1 MAGQFLYRARLMRVV
16 TGWHRAR
23 RAGSLLRVLLLFVA
37 LLAPA
42 SDAVDNSVWQ
52 KCQDKSTGTTRM
64 CPCRGFVKFGRAS
77 TADPPGPGVWWP
89 TLFNM
94 STLTDQQKTYWCDGG
109 STWGSGANVED
120 PSKNDCPAID
130 NFNAVQNGGDCTGL
144 CSDPTFPGAISCDE
158 DLYFGDVPLEPST
171 GNLECYCC
179 SEGGDACS
187 QSMVE
192 VTTSTTPAPTT
203 TPGPSV
209 AQWGTCASK
218 SSASTLRT
226 CNCAGWVRFGAP
238 IGPTGEPLWWPTLKF
253 ANGSIVCK
261 EEDFGNV
268 GDNLNKECQCCTD
281 GWGGRSACEP
291 ELTCQLAGRTGLYG
305 GEACLPPPTLES
317 ETKRPPGP
325 PLVQCIVA
333 GSSTATYLNL
343 YWKPPLDR
351 GAGIES
357 PFNLNISLPV
367 YRINVGTSAAELEAN
382 SSNTKTFDV
391 DNSMFIFEDGNLK
404 WTLSSIDFPLTLRSR
419 YFVRIRAQNPI
430 GFGNWSQIADI
441 FVDTPGPPAEVYVGA
456 GIGEAKFLRFYWKP
470 PLDRGAGV
478 ESPFNLNISLPVYR
492 IHVGTSA
499 AELEASTSNTKI
511 FDVDDATFKLADDSN
526 LKWTLY
532 SIDFPL
538 TLGSRYFARIR
549 AQNPMGFG
557 NWSTI
562 ANKSLVLPPK
572 EPKTIRLQSVASL
585 HMRVWWTAPD
595 DTGAGVG
602 NVYPLLKYQVVLQ
615 QTAIAANP
623 LAATSLVKLLDASVN
638 ETEFSMLQKGV
649 QYFAFVRALNDAG
662 QYPGD
667 EGYGP
672 WGIGSA
678 SCVDGSERRDVCA
691 GNGVHAVHHP
701 EKVSDLQLLPI
712 GDGLLTAVWWAP
724 SDTGNGLSTYPLVRY
739 DLHFASNAK
748 FDNVTGFTSKHRSE
762 RDNFTTPR
770 GQFQAGQTKYVRVR
784 AVNDAGVGNWS
795 TPVSA
800 PVLLFPGTPQ
810 GMRLTNGNLS
820 ILVQFDRPSNTG
832 AGAGQ
837 PWPLLGYE
845 LDIVTPIG
853 TCPNETT
860 RHRVLQIA
868 NETKS
873 FTMLC
878 TDTQRSYPA
887 CQVVFASLEPGSRPL
902 ITVEVANS
910 DFGGTNEY
918 VDKVTVGGA
927 TVGERYL
934 QNSGEDSKCD
944 KMSKIIDSVQ
954 TPLAG
959 AVDANGEL
967 KVRVTTSPAVGG
979 VQCHGANTLYARVT
993 IVTTDSKPIT
1003 KNNYTVLGL
1012 VKGCEYSF
1020 RLRAKNQVGV
1030 SIGTVPLVEMFLDFS
1045 SKPSNLVVSSGMALE
1060 MILSW
1065 GVPIDAGDGRFK
1077 TKSLMKGYRVQISNV
1092 SSFEGPFVHLLHSS
1106 ETTAQVLT
1114 VEHLPRRELFARVLP
1129 ITRAGVGQFALGSA
1143 TPIIPVLPAT
1153 SVSLS
1158 TNVTGAISEVTI
1170 YMTVPTQFQMHDR
1183 ISIRFPAGFGITN
1196 IQVGSK
1202 SRFCEGRFCE
1212 NGLEN
1217 LLIDTS
1223 LGSLCGT
1230 DCKAG
1235 PDMVMFKKLDSSTLA
1250 PNSTILLSVVNVTN
1264 RNESGA
1270 VTFDVRV
1277 INASGTFTK
1286 AQALNVSG
1294 GHLVEKTTSQ
1304 RITMTLEEAK
1314 VLSQQASI
1322 VVASV
1327 IAGSVAASLAGA
1339 GAGGGAMAVI
1349 GQVQT
1354 LSQLGKVGGGEGSS
1368 AMSQFS
1374 EGFSWANFELPVSI
1388 YDVLPKST
1396 GTRRNPAQKL
1406 KPGETV
1412 ASSRDPAC
1420 KATNL
1425 SPDKKSQCNQC
1436 GFADGVPLMDKAWT
1450 ACGSMLVVFCCRE
1463 FVRVLIRNCW
1473 EKDPGDML
1481 KFPNWEGPMMLALW
1495 FGSCDTL
1502 FKTIGRPCSLWYGL
1516 SAFFLFVGPIC
1527 FMLYSTYSVASL
1539 IRNGHLKFVEHEN
1552 MTWRE
1557 ARVTMKEAKDIRG
1570 KLKILGT
1577 WYTYKFHHG
1586 EWEDAD
1592 DTHPHAKFWNFLIK
1606 DLRGNSW
1613 WYCSWVLLRKLLFAG
1628 AMALMISF
1636 GNSISV
1642 LLIHVLDLIAL
1653 IFLQPNEDK
1662 LTNVQELLSGISNLA
1677 SITFV
1682 SMPVFTGADLPEVLS
1697 DWMLVGFATGGTA
1710 LAAISS
1716 AVAPIM
1722 FFFSGIFNAVE
1733 TFVAPCMSGVG
1744 DGVLGATAGVIT
1756 EGALETAEE
1765 HFEVVENEQEV
1776 PGAVAVGS
1784 VALGGA
1790 GAGAIV
1796 AMSEGDPKLQGRAN
1810 TMKHPAILVA
1820 VKLLLDFKEAG
1831 EADSMKRSTFKENL
1845 VRDFANATGL
1855 PGSCFEV
1862 ISVTPTDIVV
1872 SLSYTFPN
1880 SMLVR
1885 LKIDAGE
1892 TEQVAPSSV
1901 FSALHLQLRK
1911 PESLLGQ
1918 GELTCNLH
1926 SIEIADS
1933 ESDGHAVQESKSSS
1947 KTADSVNEV
1956 SATKSPI
1963 QEQDVRI
1970 HVTEVIHGRTVRSI
1984 IKQPPGA
1991 VMQSSTQDIS
2001 LSSGAGPTVASSRD
2015 GHSNAIYMSNSAT
2028 NIEFSRRSGQ
2038 SGTKISRSDSTRV
2051 PPHESP
2057 TQRSMVLKPESNG
2070 SNESRIH
2077 GRRISFDRETRS
2089 LEENQ
2094 IMRRQQR
2101 EVAAAVA
2108 AAATRRELNWHAG
2121 ITTSSQDNDGME
2133 STASFLTQRDLLRNR
2148 AEEPLRFNTT
2158 TPRIRHTMS
2167 PRYSDFNVARTSAEK
2182 STLAINLWGQN
2193 SEGGSAVLPSLPL
2206 QSRSAGHPQEVLS
2219 RSPPPRLGASP
2230 TFLEDEG
2237 EQISVQYHC

>member
-1 MAGQFLYRARLMRVV
+1 
-16 TGWHRAR
+16 
-23 RAGSLLRVLLLFVA
+23 
-37 LLAPA
+37 
-42 SDAVDNSVWQ
+42 
-52 KCQDKSTGTTRM
+52 
-64 CPCRGFVKFGRAS
+64 
-77 TADPPGPGVWWP
+77 
-89 TLFNM
+89 
-94 STLTDQQKTYWCDGG
+94 
-109 STWGSGANVED
+109 
-120 PSKNDCPAID
+120 
-130 NFNAVQNGGDCTGL
+130 
-144 CSDPTFPGAISCDE
+144 
-158 DLYFGDVPLEPST
+158 
-171 GNLECYCC
+171 
-179 SEGGDACS
+179 
-187 QSMVE
+187 
-192 VTTSTTPAPTT
+192 
-203 TPGPSV
+203 
-209 AQWGTCASK
+209 
-218 SSASTLRT
+218 
-226 CNCAGWVRFGAP
+226 
-238 IGPTGEPLWWPTLKF
+238 
-253 ANGSIVCK
+253 
-261 EEDFGNV
+261 
-268 GDNLNKECQCCTD
+268 
-281 GWGGRSACEP
+281 
-291 ELTCQLAGRTGLYG
+291 
-305 GEACLPPPTLES
+305 
-317 ETKRPPGP
+317 
-325 PLVQCIVA
+325 
-333 GSSTATYLNL
+333 
-343 YWKPPLDR
+343 
-351 GAGIES
+351 
-357 PFNLNISLPV
+357 
-367 YRINVGTSAAELEAN
+367 
-382 SSNTKTFDV
+382 
-391 DNSMFIFEDGNLK
+391 
-404 WTLSSIDFPLTLRSR
+404 
-419 YFVRIRAQNPI
+419 
-430 GFGNWSQIADI
+430 
-441 FVDTPGPPAEVYVGA
+441 
-456 GIGEAKFLRFYWKP
+456 
-470 PLDRGAGV
+470 
-478 ESPFNLNISLPVYR
+478 
-492 IHVGTSA
+492 
-499 AELEASTSNTKI
+499 
-511 FDVDDATFKLADDSN
+511 
-526 LKWTLY
+526 
-532 SIDFPL
+532 
-538 TLGSRYFARIR
+538 
-549 AQNPMGFG
+549 
-557 NWSTI
+557 
-562 ANKSLVLPPK
+562 
-572 EPKTIRLQSVASL
+572 
-585 HMRVWWTAPD
+585 
-595 DTGAGVG
+595 
-602 NVYPLLKYQVVLQ
+602 
-615 QTAIAANP
+615 
-623 LAATSLVKLLDASVN
+623 
-638 ETEFSMLQKGV
+638 
-649 QYFAFVRALNDAG
+649 
-662 QYPGD
+662 
-667 EGYGP
+667 
-672 WGIGSA
+672 
-678 SCVDGSERRDVCA
+678 
-691 GNGVHAVHHP
+691 
-701 EKVSDLQLLPI
+701 
-712 GDGLLTAVWWAP
+712 
-724 SDTGNGLSTYPLVRY
+724 
-739 DLHFASNAK
+739 
-748 FDNVTGFTSKHRSE
+748 
-762 RDNFTTPR
+762 
-770 GQFQAGQTKYVRVR
+770 
-784 AVNDAGVGNWS
+784 
-795 TPVSA
+795 
-800 PVLLFPGTPQ
+800 
-810 GMRLTNGNLS
+810 
-820 ILVQFDRPSNTG
+820 
-832 AGAGQ
+832 
-837 PWPLLGYE
+837 
-845 LDIVTPIG
+845 
-853 TCPNETT
+853 
-860 RHRVLQIA
+860 
-868 NETKS
+868 
-873 FTMLC
+873 
-878 TDTQRSYPA
+878 
-887 CQVVFASLEPGSRPL
+887 
-902 ITVEVANS
+902 
-910 DFGGTNEY
+910 
-918 VDKVTVGGA
+918 
-927 TVGERYL
+927 
-934 QNSGEDSKCD
+934 
-944 KMSKIIDSVQ
+944 
-954 TPLAG
+954 
-959 AVDANGEL
+959 
-967 KVRVTTSPAVGG
+967 
-979 VQCHGANTLYARVT
+979 
-993 IVTTDSKPIT
+993 
-1003 KNNYTVLGL
+1003 
-1012 VKGCEYSF
+1012 
-1020 RLRAKNQVGV
+1020 
-1030 SIGTVPLVEMFLDFS
+1030 MFLDFS

-1212 NGLEN
+1212 NGLKN